1 MKNYIGKILTQSDGD
16 TRLCSAGFI
25 CVEANTRDE
34 ANEKIAKMLELGYF
48 LDEDS
53 VQEMADD

>member
-1 MKNYIGKILTQSDGD
+1 MKNYIGKILKSGEDA
-16 TRLCSAGFI
+16 RLCSAGVI
-25 CVEANTRDE
+25 CVEANTKDE